1 MINDINFLNT
11 QGINLN
17 CSSNENE
24 LLDGVSASFENS
36 FFEPNVTVS
45 SNFNFNSDYNADYI
59 PQFNSDTP
67 NVEENP
73 IVKEVFNSIMSDH
86 SIDLSQDPIV
96 IDTLKAL
103 LYL

>member
-1 MINDINFLNT
+1 MIDEISFSNIQGAQLNSCFND
-11 QGINLN
+11 
-17 CSSNENE
+17 NE
-24 LLDGVSASFENS
+24 LLDGISASFESS
-36 FFEPNVTVS
+36 FFEPSVTVNTAFGS
-45 SNFNFNSDYNADYI
+45 EYNLDYI
-59 PQFNSDTP
+59 PQFNSNTP